1 MLSGMNSDEMVR
13 DNINT
18 ASTTEIGEI
27 TEKDEEMLRKVVRA
41 INSKLK
47 IGCTGC
53 DYCVPC
59 PKNIKISSVF
69 SAYNKS
75 YSKNKLAGIIDYAKC
90 TTGENEPASACIA
103 CGKCESHCPQSIGIR
118 DELKN
123 VAKELESTGYKV
135 AKVFV
140 KKKVK

>member
-18 ASTTEIGEI
+18 ASTTKIGEI
-27 TEKDEEMLRKVVRA
+27 TEADNEMLGNVVRA

-59 PKNIKISSVF
+59 PKNIKISAVF
-69 SAYNKS
+69 SAYNKC
-75 YSKNKLAGIIDYAKC
+75 YSKNKLAGLMDYAKC
-90 TTGENEPASACIA
+90 TSGENAPASACIS
-103 CGKCESHCPQSIGIR
+103 CGKCESHCPQSISTR
-118 DELKN
+118 DELKKVSN
-123 VAKELESTGYKV
+123 ELEGTGYKV
-135 AKVFV
+135 AKAFV
-140 KKKVK
+140 KKK